1 MNRPTQCAKC
11 GSHDVIAD
19 AKVIDRGDYSAQH
32 DLSVATYRKPQA
44 LLFKGQ
50 VTTTVSAWI
59 CGACGFVELYAD
71 NPGSIRT

>member
-1 MNRPTQCAKC
+1 M
-11 GSHDVIAD
+11 IAD

-50 VTTTVSAWI
+50 VTTTVSAWV
-59 CGACGFVELYAD
+59 CGTCGFVELYAD